1 MVHVL
6 APLKEDAE
14 ARHAEAQFSLGE
26 MYAEG
31 LSVQQDETQA
41 RSWFEHAA
49 QGHAEAQCRLGG
61 MLAEGLGGSRD
72 CTRIQHWLMKA
83 AAQGNAG
90 ALFGLGMMHDEG
102 LCVPQDRR
110 ATKARLGR
118 ACRSGAR
125 KACARARE
133 RAISVESVRGGMM
146 GASTSFTAGACR
158 MIPHDTTAKSI
169 KRRIP
174 DLFIPAKFAK
184 SSHFAKNEPLVYSFI
199 SRKTSYTENP
209 FPPKRL
215 AMA

>member
-41 RSWFEHAA
+41 RSWFEHAS

-83 AAQGNAG
+83 AA
-90 ALFGLGMMHDEG
+90 
-102 LCVPQDRR
+102 
-110 ATKARLGR
+110 
-118 ACRSGAR
+118 
-125 KACARARE
+125 
-133 RAISVESVRGGMM
+133 
-146 GASTSFTAGACR
+146 
-158 MIPHDTTAKSI
+158 
-169 KRRIP
+169 
-174 DLFIPAKFAK
+174 
-184 SSHFAKNEPLVYSFI
+184 
-199 SRKTSYTENP
+199 
-209 FPPKRL
+209 
-215 AMA
+215 

>member
-41 RSWFEHAA
+41 RSWFEHAS

-72 CTRIQHWLMKA
+72 CTRIQHGLMKA

-90 ALFGLGMMHDEG
+90 ALFGLGMMLDEG

-133 RAISVESVRGGMM
+133 LDEAGQEPAGKPSGAVPLRGDGGRRRPCLPLAMVF
-146 GASTSFTAGACR
+146 ASACR
-158 MIPHDTTAKSI
+158 SARFS
-169 KRRIP
+169 P
-174 DLFIPAKFAK
+174 DGQLA
-184 SSHFAKNEPLVYSFI
+184 
-199 SRKTSYTENP
+199 SRCKEVAVHEQGTC
-209 FPPKRL
+209 R
-215 AMA
+215 A